1 MAQTPASIRF
11 NNPGA
16 QYPGQSARK
25 FGTTGTEII
34 GGGHKI
40 AVFDDPV
47 KGAAAQ
53 FDLLNRGY
61 TNMTVADAIRKWSG
75 GNFSQP
81 YAQYLAKNVPGLTLD
96 TVLTP
101 DKLRDPAFAVPFA
114 KASASWEAGRP
125 YPMTDEQW
133 TNAHRMS
140 LGGAMPDPRNTTPSG
155 GGYGVDPDGAYGV
168 AGAVQTADAGDA
180 GVTIPQT
187 QTPASGV
194 LTGSQQGMGML
205 ADVFDANQSV
215 SGGDVFKAVLGGLG
229 NAFSGVPQAKAPDIN
244 LQMVEAKAPKV
255 DLSGLSQ
262 AVRKRKWGI

>member
-1 MAQTPASIRF
+1 MAQIPASIRY

-61 TNMTVADAIRKWSG
+61 TGMTVADAIRKWSG
-75 GNFSQP
+75 GNFSQA
-81 YAQYLAKNVPGLTLD
+81 YADYLTKNVPGLTLD

-101 DKLRDPAFAVPFA
+101 DKLSDPAFAVPFA
-114 KASASWEAGRP
+114 KASASWEAGRS

-133 TNAHRMS
+133 ANAHRMS
-140 LGGAMPDPRNTTPSG
+140 LGGAMLDPRNTTPSG

-168 AGAVQTADAGDA
+168 AGAVQTADVGDA
-180 GVTIPQT
+180 GVTIPEPQK
-187 QTPASGV
+187 PAGGV
-194 LTGSQQGMGML
+194 LTGSQHGMGLLAGML
-205 ADVFDANQSV
+205 SDGADPMA
-215 SGGDVFKAVLGGLG
+215 G
-229 NAFSGVPQAKAPDIN
+229 
-244 LQMVEAKAPKV
+244 
-255 DLSGLSQ
+255 LSGLLGSQ
-262 AVRKRKWGI
+262 GDNSQMKLAQSARARAEADNKAPGRMFNVRAEQLLPALTRRIGI